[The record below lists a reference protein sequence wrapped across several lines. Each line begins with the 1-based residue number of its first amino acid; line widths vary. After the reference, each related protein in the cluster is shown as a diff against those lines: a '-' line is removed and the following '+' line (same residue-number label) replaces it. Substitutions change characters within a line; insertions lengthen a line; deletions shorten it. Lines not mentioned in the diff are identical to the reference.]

1 MTPYQQYIYK
11 SRYARYLPDEKRRE
25 EWPETVARYINFF
38 RERNQVDKIPW
49 RKLEKA
55 ILNFEIM
62 PSMRCL
68 MTAGKALERD
78 NVAGYNCAYTPIDHI
93 KAFDETLYILMCGT
107 GVGFSVERQYINKL
121 PEVAEEFH
129 ETETVIVVRDSKIGW
144 AKGLREL
151 ITLLYS
157 GQIPRWDLSNI
168 RPAGAVL
175 KTFGGR
181 SSGPDPLDQLFKFC
195 VGKISGAK
203 GRKLNSLEVHDVVC
217 KIAEVVVCG
226 GVRRS
231 ALLSLSN
238 LTDARMRN
246 AKQGEWFY
254 SEPQRSLANNSVA
267 YTELPDMGIFM
278 QEWKALH
285 DSKAG
290 ERGIFNREACRKLLP
305 ERRSDGYEFGTNPC
319 SEIVLRPQQFCNLT
333 EVICRPE
340 DTPATL
346 LSKIE
351 LATILG
357 TLQSTLVDF
366 RYLRKVWAFNTI
378 EERLLGVSL
387 TGIMDNRLL
396 SEEQMD
402 CDGHYHFDD
411 MKDVLNKLKEK
422 ARETNRK
429 YSKVLGIPV
438 SSAITCVKPSGTVS
452 QLVDSSSGIHPRYAS
467 FYIRRVRS
475 DITDPLSKALKDAG
489 VPHEISQTNP
499 RELVFSFPISS
510 PATSTTINQV
520 GAIAQ
525 LEHWKV
531 FAINFCEHKPSV
543 SIYVEDKEW
552 MEVGAWVYENWE
564 YMSGVSFFPHDDHMY
579 PQAPY
584 EKITEE
590 QYKKLAEAMPEFNLS
605 NLIMDEEED
614 VTTSSQELA
623 CVGGACEL

>member
-11 SRYARYLPDEKRRE
+11 SRYARYLSDEKRRE

-38 RERNQVDKIPW
+38 RDRNQTAKIPW
-49 RKLEKA
+49 AKLEKA

-78 NVAGYNCAYTPIDHI
+78 NVSGYNCAYTPIDHI
-93 KAFDETLYILMCGT
+93 KAFDEILYILMCGT
-107 GVGFSVERQYINKL
+107 GMGFSVERQYISKL
-121 PEVAEEFH
+121 PEIAEEFH
-129 ETETVIVVRDSKIGW
+129 ETETIIVVRDSKIGW
-144 AKGLREL
+144 AKALREL

-157 GQIPRWDLSNI
+157 GQIPQWDLSNI

-181 SSGPDPLDQLFKFC
+181 SSGPEPLDQLFKFC

-203 GRKLNSLEVHDVVC
+203 GRKLNSLEVHDVIC

-238 LTDARMRN
+238 LTDARMLN

-254 SEPQRSLANNSVA
+254 AEPQRSLANNSVA

-290 ERGIFNREACRKLLP
+290 ERGIFNREACNKLLP
-305 ERRSDGYEFGTNPC
+305 SRRNPEFDFGTNPC

-333 EVICRPE
+333 EVICRSE

-346 LSKIE
+346 LTKIE

-357 TLQSTLVDF
+357 TLQSTLIDF
-366 RYLRKVWAFNTI
+366 RYLRKVWSFNTM

-402 CDGHYHFDD
+402 CDGHYHYDD
-411 MKDVLNKLKEK
+411 MKDTLNKLKEK
-422 ARETNRK
+422 AIETNKK
-429 YSKVLGIPV
+429 YSKVLEIPV
-438 SSAITCVKPSGTVS
+438 SSAVTCVKPSGTVS
-452 QLVDSSSGIHPRYAS
+452 QLVDSSSGIHPRYS
-467 FYIRRVRS
+467 DFYVRRVRS
-475 DITDPLSKALKDAG
+475 DVTDPLSRALQDAG
-489 VPHEISQTNP
+489 VPNEISQNNP

-510 PATSTTINQV
+510 PDTSTTISQM
-520 GAIAQ
+520 GAITQ

-531 FAINFCEHKPSV
+531 YATSYCEHKPSV
-543 SIYVEDKEW
+543 SIYVKDTEW
-552 MEVGAWVYENWE
+552 MAVGAWVYKNWE

-590 QYKKLAEAMPEFNLS
+590 QYKELADAMPKFNLS

>member
-1 MTPYQQYIYK
+1 
-11 SRYARYLPDEKRRE
+11 
-25 EWPETVARYINFF
+25 
-38 RERNQVDKIPW
+38 
-49 RKLEKA
+49 
-55 ILNFEIM
+55 
-62 PSMRCL
+62 
-68 MTAGKALERD
+68 
-78 NVAGYNCAYTPIDHI
+78 
-93 KAFDETLYILMCGT
+93 
-107 GVGFSVERQYINKL
+107 
-121 PEVAEEFH
+121 
-129 ETETVIVVRDSKIGW
+129 
-144 AKGLREL
+144 
-151 ITLLYS
+151 
-157 GQIPRWDLSNI
+157 
-168 RPAGAVL
+168 
-175 KTFGGR
+175 
-181 SSGPDPLDQLFKFC
+181 
-195 VGKISGAK
+195 
-203 GRKLNSLEVHDVVC
+203 
-217 KIAEVVVCG
+217 
-226 GVRRS
+226 
-231 ALLSLSN
+231 
-238 LTDARMRN
+238 
-246 AKQGEWFY
+246 
-254 SEPQRSLANNSVA
+254 
-267 YTELPDMGIFM
+267 
-278 QEWKALH
+278 
-285 DSKAG
+285 
-290 ERGIFNREACRKLLP
+290 
-305 ERRSDGYEFGTNPC
+305 
-319 SEIVLRPQQFCNLT
+319 
-333 EVICRPE
+333 
-340 DTPATL
+340 
-346 LSKIE
+346 
-351 LATILG
+351 
-357 TLQSTLVDF
+357 
-366 RYLRKVWAFNTI
+366 
-378 EERLLGVSL
+378 
-387 TGIMDNRLL
+387 MDNRLL

-402 CDGHYHFDD
+402 CDGHYHFDN

-531 FAINFCEHKPSV
+531 FAINFCEHKPS
-543 SIYVEDKEW
+543 
-552 MEVGAWVYENWE
+552 ENWE